1 MEIKFKD
8 VAFSYNANT
17 SLESKILNSININ
30 FESGKV
36 YGLIG
41 KSGSGKTTLIQLING
56 LLLPTDGK
64 VMIGK
69 LKIDSKTK
77 KNSLKKIRSNIGV
90 VFQNSEDQFFC
101 HTVQEE
107 IEFGMRNFD
116 INVNTIEK
124 KVKDAIKIVG
134 LSNDY
139 LFRNPLSLSQG
150 EMRKVALATV
160 LAYNPKVIVLDEPT
174 IGLDDLG
181 KKNLIKLIRK
191 LKLRYEKTFIVVS
204 HDTNFLLQIVD
215 YVYLLENGQISN
227 EGDKYTV
234 LSNEEVL
241 KRNNIMVPDLLSF
254 SNLVFKSKNIKLG
267 YRDDINDLIKDI
279 YRHVN

>member
-8 VAFSYNANT
+8 VCFSYNSNT
-17 SLESKILNSININ
+17 SLENKILDDININ
-30 FESGKV
+30 FETGKI

-64 VMIGK
+64 IMLGK
-69 LKIDSKTK
+69 SKIDSKTK
-77 KNSLKKIRSNIGV
+77 KNSLKKIRSNVGI
-90 VFQNSEDQFFC
+90 VFQNAEGQFFC

-116 INVNTIEK
+116 IKVDTIEK
-124 KVKDAIKIVG
+124 KAKDALKIVG
-134 LSNDY
+134 LSNEY
-139 LFRNPLSLSQG
+139 LLRNPLSLSQG

-160 LAYNPKVIVLDEPT
+160 LAYNPKIIILDEPT

-181 KKNLIKLIRK
+181 KKNLLKLIRK
-191 LKLRYEKTFIVVS
+191 LKLRYEKTFIIIS

-215 YVYLLENGQISN
+215 YVYLLEKGQITLA
-227 EGDKYTV
+227 GDKYTV
-234 LSNEEVL
+234 LGNEEVL
-241 KRNNIMVPDLLSF
+241 KRNNIIVPDLLAF
-254 SNLVFKSKNIKLG
+254 SNLVFKKKNIKLG

-279 YRHVN
+279 YRHVK